1 MWSLFKGA
9 HFAQDMKVPGFR
21 PWKVPMHIVEQNVQ
35 PAYVEMAITE
45 HLIND
50 AIQEI
55 LKENKE
61 IKFIGEPYG
70 YET

>member
-1 MWSLFKGA
+1 
-9 HFAQDMKVPGFR
+9 
-21 PWKVPMHIVEQNVQ
+21 MHIVEKNIEPV
-35 PAYVEMAITE
+35 YIDMTITE

-55 LKENKE
+55 LKENKD

-70 YET
+70 YETKEDK

>member
-1 MWSLFKGA
+1 
-9 HFAQDMKVPGFR
+9 MKMPGFR
-21 PWKVPMHIVEQNVQ
+21 AGKVPMHIVEKNIE
-35 PAYVEMAITE
+35 PAYIDMAITE

-70 YET
+70 YETKEDK

>member
-1 MWSLFKGA
+1 
-9 HFAQDMKVPGFR
+9 
-21 PWKVPMHIVEQNVQ
+21 MHIVEQNVQ

-45 HLIND
+45 HLINE

-70 YET
+70 YDTKDDK